1 MEQYQV
7 EYFMFIVFF
16 FFLRKENPC
25 SEVGNPGRLQVEK
38 AKIQFLRNFSR
49 CCISRGKKLMPILVY
64 IYNDIFCFI

>member
-16 FFLRKENPC
+16 FLLRKENPC

-49 CCISRGKKLMPILVY
+49 CCISR
-64 IYNDIFCFI
+64 